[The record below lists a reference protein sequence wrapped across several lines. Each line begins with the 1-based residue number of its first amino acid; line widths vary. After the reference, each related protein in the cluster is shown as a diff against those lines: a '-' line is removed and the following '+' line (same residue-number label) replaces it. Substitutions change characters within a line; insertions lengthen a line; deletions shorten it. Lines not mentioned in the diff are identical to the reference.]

1 VPQYPKHFLLIKYKH
16 DYYRYLSGI
25 TVHVPVIFC
34 PLIFFGLGQR
44 PTNKNSSRELAKG
57 EFEKRFIDFTP

>member
-1 VPQYPKHFLLIKYKH
+1 VSQYPKRFLLIKYKH
-16 DYYRYLSGI
+16 DYYISGI

-34 PLIFFGLGQR
+34 PLIFFGLRQR